1 MMPVLHGSLNDKQR
15 KTIRSLN
22 GSGQLNKIIEH
33 FASFLLSLSEAN
45 EREKTTTLSWLNE
58 IYVRL

>member
-1 MMPVLHGSLNDKQR
+1 V
-15 KTIRSLN
+15 
-22 GSGQLNKIIEH
+22 QLNKIIEH